1 MREGHFVVCGLGRF
15 GLLITELLRE
25 KDLPVLVVTDT
36 RTRSDRKKR
45 AEELGA
51 TLQEGDFR
59 FPDVLEAACVT
70 RARAVLLAASGE
82 SENLETAL
90 DIRRNAPRVR
100 IVMRLASDKLA
111 ERLRSDF
118 AIDAVLSPS
127 VLAAR
132 EITRVALDLPPPEP
146 RPGISPRAAKR
157 LPRPWN
163 VLRPEPRLMAGFLV
177 VLFLAGV
184 AIFRQYK
191 GLSIVDAIYF
201 TATIMTT
208 VGFGDYDLQYDPDWI
223 KLFGSL
229 LMFSGISLIAVLSS
243 FLTNFFL
250 SGSAAQRRAE
260 RIARGYRDHVIVCGI
275 GSVGYEVV
283 QDLMERHARVVVVDK
298 TPNDV
303 YLSEVGGRA
312 PVIIG
317 DATHAPTLVRAG
329 IDRARALVA
338 ATSDDAINLE
348 MGLVAQS
355 VVEERRPGH
364 PPRLILRCFDP
375 DLAARI
381 HAISDAYTLLSA
393 AEIAAPIFVAHAV
406 GKD

>member
-1 MREGHFVVCGLGRF
+1 
-15 GLLITELLRE
+15 
-25 KDLPVLVVTDT
+25 
-36 RTRSDRKKR
+36 
-45 AEELGA
+45 
-51 TLQEGDFR
+51 
-59 FPDVLEAACVT
+59 
-70 RARAVLLAASGE
+70 
-82 SENLETAL
+82 
-90 DIRRNAPRVR
+90 
-100 IVMRLASDKLA
+100 
-111 ERLRSDF
+111 
-118 AIDAVLSPS
+118 
-127 VLAAR
+127 
-132 EITRVALDLPPPEP
+132 
-146 RPGISPRAAKR
+146 
-157 LPRPWN
+157 
-163 VLRPEPRLMAGFLV
+163 
-177 VLFLAGV
+177 
-184 AIFRQYK
+184 
-191 GLSIVDAIYF
+191 
-201 TATIMTT
+201 MTT